1 MIDPHV
7 HLRDWKQK
15 HKETVEHGLW
25 VAYRAG
31 LDGVFEMPNT
41 DPALISRK
49 TIEDRI
55 KLADDVIRKLG
66 VMIDGF
72 NIFHGLYAGI
82 TAYPEQIKEV
92 VEVYNQ
98 LFPRVVGLKLFAGQ
112 STGNMGVID
121 EDEQRRVYRTL
132 LEEGYKGVLAVHCEK
147 EAFISGWDIENPF
160 THTTARPSKAEIES
174 LKDQITFAGE
184 EGFSGKLHIVH
195 VSTKEALELIENYK
209 RNKPNGYGFDISC
222 GITPHH
228 SVLYDRM
235 MDRGDGLLLKMNPP
249 LRDIEN
255 LKYLINSLLKG
266 DIDWIETDHA
276 PHTLNEKMNIPF
288 ASGIP
293 VLPFYPYFIKYIM
306 EKEGMNENKLDDI
319 THNNIV
325 NRFGIDII
333 NSKRT
338 PDYSLAGEYE
348 FNPFRTF
355 HKFK

>member
-7 HLRDWKQK
+7 HLRDWTQK
-15 HKETVEHGLW
+15 HKETVEHGLE
-25 VAYRAG
+25 VAYHAG

-41 DPALISRK
+41 DPALISIK

-55 KLADDVIRKLG
+55 KLANDVITRLRKR
-66 VMIDGF
+66 INGF
-72 NIFHGLYAGI
+72 DIFHGLYAGI
-82 TAYPEQIKEV
+82 TSDPEQIKEV
-92 VEVYNQ
+92 VEAYNK

-121 EDEQRRVYRTL
+121 EEEQRRVYRTL

-147 EAFISGWDIENPF
+147 EAFISEWDSKNPF
-160 THTTARPSKAEIES
+160 THTTVRPPKAESES
-174 LKDQITFAGE
+174 LNDQIIFAGE
-184 EGFSGKLHIVH
+184 AGFAGKLHIVH
-195 VSTKEALELIENYK
+195 VSTKEALEIIENYK
-209 RNKPNGYGFDISC
+209 RNRQSGYCFDISC

-235 MDRGDGLLLKMNPP
+235 MDGEGGLLLKMNPP

-255 LKYLINSLLKG
+255 LAYIINSLLEG
-266 DIDWIETDHA
+266 TIDWIETDHA
-276 PHTLNEKMNIPF
+276 PHTLNEKMNSPF

-293 VLPFYPYFIKYIM
+293 VLPFYPHFIKYIM
-306 EKEGMNENKLDDI
+306 EIGGMNEGKLDDI

-325 NRFGIDII
+325 NRFSIDII